1 MIETNPI
8 SINLHL
14 TRSCNMDCH
23 GCFAKYE
30 GPTELG
36 ETEWLGCIELIARE
50 TISRPKRK
58 LNFVGG
64 EPTLLDYL
72 PRLVARAKSLGF
84 ITGIV
89 SNGSLITREWIGA
102 YQGMLDMVG
111 ISVDSLQPE
120 RNKMLG
126 RVIDGQPVNRKRYLD
141 IIEVIK
147 GTGFPLKINTVVS
160 AHNFQE
166 DFNEFIKIAM
176 PARWKVM
183 QYLRISGQN
192 GQIDGYEIGRPSF
205 ESFVLRHSAN
215 SCMVA
220 EDESA
225 MVGSYIMV
233 DPAGRPYGN
242 IGRQVRY
249 GVPMLK
255 AGLLGQL
262 QGLGYD
268 AEATRRRGGL
278 DF

>member
-1 MIETNPI
+1 MIDTDPI

-14 TRSCNMDCH
+14 TRSCNMACR
-23 GCFAKYE
+23 GCFAKYK
-30 GPTELG
+30 GPPELG
-36 ETEWLGCIELIARE
+36 ETAWLRCIEIIAKE
-50 TISRPKRK
+50 TSSRCKRK

-64 EPTLLDYL
+64 EPSLLGFL
-72 PRLVARAKSLGF
+72 PRLVAKAKSHGF

-102 YQGMLDMVG
+102 YRGMLDMVG

-120 RNKMLG
+120 RNRMLG
-126 RVIDGQPVNRKRYLD
+126 RVIDGQPMDRERYLG

-147 GTGFPLKINTVVS
+147 DTGFPLKINTVVS
-160 AHNFQE
+160 AHNFKE
-166 DFNEFIKIAM
+166 NFNDFIRLAM

-183 QYLRISGQN
+183 QYLRIIGQN
-192 GQIDGYEIGRPSF
+192 DQIDGYEIGRPAF
-205 ESFVLRHSAN
+205 ENFVLKHSTN
-215 SCMVA
+215 SCMVPENKA
-220 EDESA
+220 AIE
-225 MVGSYIMV
+225 GSYIMV
-233 DPAGRPYGN
+233 DPAGRPYEN
-242 IGRQVRY
+242 IGMEVRY
-249 GVPMLK
+249 GEPMLE